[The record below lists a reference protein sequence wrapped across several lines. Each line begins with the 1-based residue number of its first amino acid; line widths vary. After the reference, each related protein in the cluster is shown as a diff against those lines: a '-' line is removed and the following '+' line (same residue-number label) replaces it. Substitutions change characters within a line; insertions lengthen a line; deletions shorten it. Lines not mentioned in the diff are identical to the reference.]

1 MSRSRLCFLL
11 FLQFIFTSVQI
22 GRMRFERSIVFLS
35 NVAVCIECIYLIE
48 SARRLPCE
56 CEFHTTESKIGQYN
70 ELLLRIASPANM
82 NLFARLLLLLL
93 FSRALLFCL
102 EKRNDKKNTRS
113 TQREENSL
121 KSKELAR
128 YMNVHEQQKRRKR
141 NDTEKRGEKKKLSH
155 IDSCENKNSKMRGA
169 REREKGRRKRRRRR
183 RKKLIR
189 K

>member
-102 EKRNDKKNTRS
+102 EKRNDKK
-113 TQREENSL
+113 
-121 KSKELAR
+121 K
-128 YMNVHEQQKRRKR
+128 HEKH
-141 NDTEKRGEKKKLSH
+141 T
-155 IDSCENKNSKMRGA
+155 
-169 REREKGRRKRRRRR
+169 KGREFVK
-183 RKKLIR
+183 IEGTCAIHECA
-189 K
+189 